1 MQSSGRL
8 RVFEEYLLCP
18 NILYHCHIL
27 SMSIMMQSSLHNLLD
42 YGYVCYAIDDV
53 KGEVISL
60 DAGFQIP
67 PARLLTLN
75 YVHRAH

>member
-1 MQSSGRL
+1 
-8 RVFEEYLLCP
+8 
-18 NILYHCHIL
+18 
-27 SMSIMMQSSLHNLLD
+27 MQSSLHDLLD
-42 YGYVCYAIDDV
+42 YGYVCYAVDDV

-75 YVHRAH
+75 YVHRAR